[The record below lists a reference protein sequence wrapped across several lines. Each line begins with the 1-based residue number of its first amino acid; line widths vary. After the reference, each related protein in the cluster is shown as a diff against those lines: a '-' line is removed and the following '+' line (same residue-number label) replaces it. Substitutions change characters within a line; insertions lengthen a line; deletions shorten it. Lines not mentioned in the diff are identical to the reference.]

1 MTQNSNN
8 IIENVTNVQSMGLL
22 DNGVEC
28 KKYQLKNS
36 NGMEMWVMDYG
47 ATITN
52 LIVKG
57 GTGNLVD
64 VVLGFDT
71 IKDYVQSF
79 SLPNATYFGAVVGR
93 CAGRINNGTFT
104 LNGST
109 IQLTQN
115 HGMHQIHGGYK
126 GFSTAIWKVLDYY
139 TGKNPSIKL
148 QYISPDGE
156 EGYPG
161 ELITEVIYTLTES
174 NEVNVTFSAQ
184 ATKDTLVNLTQHS
197 YFNLAGHK
205 ESVLNQ
211 DVQIFAEERL
221 EIESDGIPTGK
232 LLSVETYPALNF
244 RTKKKCPKE
253 IDTTF
258 VLTQSKAAEL
268 SCTSTLLKMTVFT
281 NQPGV
286 HIYVGGNCFNQIE
299 GKEKATYTPTSGIC
313 FETQYYPDAVNNI
326 NFPSPILLKGTK
338 YHHKTTFKFETL

>member
-1 MTQNSNN
+1 MIKNSNFT
-8 IIENVTNVQSMGLL
+8 IENATNLKSMGRM

-36 NGMEMWVMDYG
+36 KGMEMWVMDYG

-57 GTGNLVD
+57 GTGKLVD

-71 IKDYVQSF
+71 IEDYVQSF
-79 SLPNATYFGAVVGR
+79 NLPNATYFGAVVGR
-93 CAGRINNGTFT
+93 CAGRINKGRFT
-104 LNGST
+104 LNGAT
-109 IQLTQN
+109 ILLTQN
-115 HGMHQIHGGYK
+115 YGTHHIHGGYK
-126 GFSTAIWKVLDYY
+126 GFSAAIWNVLDYY

-161 ELITEVIYTLTES
+161 ELITEVTYTLTEE
-174 NEVNVTFSAQ
+174 NEVMVTFSAQ
-184 ATKDTLVNLTQHS
+184 TTKDTLVNLTQHS
-197 YFNLAGHK
+197 YFNLAGQK
-205 ESVLNQ
+205 ESVLEQ
-211 DVQIFAEERL
+211 EVQIFAKEQL
-221 EIESDGIPTGK
+221 EIDSDGIPTGK
-232 LLSVETYPALNF
+232 LIAVETNPAMDF
-244 RTKKKCPKE
+244 QTKKKCPKE

-258 VLTQSKAAEL
+258 VLTRSKAAIL
-268 SCTSTLLKMTVFT
+268 SCDSTLLKMIVFT

-286 HIYVGGNCFNQIE
+286 HVYVGGNCFNEIE

-326 NFPSPILLKGTK
+326 NFPSPILLKGTE
-338 YHHKTTFKFETL
+338 YHYETTFKFETL